1 MPEYSV
7 RVAALDGTWE
17 TVGADRQA
25 GVWPEGLELSADG
38 WGGKSCTFDLRRDP
52 AAVWPDISAFTPV
65 EVDVEGQLAW
75 SGRVSETP
83 SRDGTD
89 RVMSVVCEGWQHH
102 LDDDLVDAMWVQ
114 DGTTGFVDQRSRPN
128 ADLGSI
134 TGGFPAVATT
144 QVGDGQIVISWPKDT
159 SVVQNTGVGVVLDL
173 GPNRRAKR
181 AVVTWSSVGT
191 DTNTT
196 LFCRGTPDGRP
207 TIWTPDYA
215 DAFTST
221 IVPGPTTSSGNFG
234 SGSGYRFVHLFLY
247 RTGVTATATGNDLW
261 AKISSVRLF
270 TDAAFESGS
279 QSVLK
284 ASRVVTDVLDAAT
297 PLLSSDRSGVTATAF
312 NMPEYAPDGPRTPRE
327 HVAAVN
333 AFHGWR
339 AKVDAERR
347 MVFEPEPA
355 RPKFTLGDWSA
366 FELQDASQNSGQDIY
381 NRVLVT
387 GQDPAG
393 QKVTAVRTTGAL
405 EDYLADQSDI
415 ALPNPSFDTNT
426 TGWDTSLG
434 LTRTTTAGEYQSGP
448 AGGKTPGSGGSYTNF
463 TNLTG
468 MCKANQTY
476 VISFWF
482 RYTVA
487 NASHSL
493 TVNIG
498 DTAGTVSRTVRLAT
512 YTAGALND
520 TAWRKMVAFWTPTEA
535 FQPRL
540 TLIPFIASGAA
551 FLQDSFRIQKPGQ
564 ALPDRRGFVRTK
576 QLQVSPTLPSDGVAA
591 ATLGDAWLAG
601 HATTP
606 FRGSL
611 NITGPDAI
619 RDRTSGQPVP
629 PHQLLRDTGE
639 LIHFADRINPD
650 TGAMGRDARITQ
662 VTYRPDQDQATITL
676 DNTRSDLD
684 ALLSR
689 LAVVQGAS

>member
-1 MPEYSV
+1 VPEYSV

-83 SRDGTD
+83 SRDGAD

-102 LDDDLVDAMWVQ
+102 LDDDLVDRMWVR

-207 TIWTPDYA
+207 TISTPDYA

-221 IVPGPTTSSGNFG
+221 VVPGPTTSSGNFG

-270 TDAAFESGS
+270 TDAAFESGGA
-279 QSVLK
+279 SVLK

-333 AFHGWR
+333 AFHGWL
-339 AKVDAERR
+339 AKVDPDRR
-347 MVFEPEPA
+347 MIFGALPS
-355 RPKFTLGDWSA
+355 RPRFTVGDWSA
-366 FELQDASQNSGQDIY
+366 VELQDAAGNSGQDIY
-381 NRVLVT
+381 NRVVVT

-393 QKVTAVRTTGAL
+393 QPVQVHRTAVQAFGLPTIPQT
-405 EDYLADQSDI
+405 DI
-415 ALPNPSFDTNT
+415 VVSNPSFETNT
-426 TGWDTSLG
+426 AGWSSGDP
-434 LTRTTTAGEYQSGP
+434 LTRTTTAGEFDSAP
-448 AGGKTPGSGGSYTNF
+448 AGLKFAAAGGEAATTTLSGTARRGSTYILALRMRASVNMQLSVALTNAWTYNGVNGF
-463 TNLTG
+463 AYPMLTTSW
-468 MCKANQTY
+468 QT
-476 VISFWF
+476 V
-482 RYTVA
+482 
-487 NASHSL
+487 
-493 TVNIG
+493 
-498 DTAGTVSRTVRLAT
+498 TVS
-512 YTAGALND
+512 
-520 TAWRKMVAFWTPTEA
+520 WTPPTNA
-535 FQPRL
+535 ASPQIVIWPGFQAGN
-540 TLIPFIASGAA
+540 IFIDSVTVSIAA
-551 FLQDSFRIQKPGQ
+551 
-564 ALPDRRGFVRTK
+564 ATLPDRRRFVRAK

-591 ATLGDAWLAG
+591 AALGDAWLAG

-606 FRGSL
+606 FRGTI
-611 NITGPDAI
+611 NITGPDAV

-650 TGAMGRDARITQ
+650 TGAMGRDARITA
-662 VTYRPDQDQATITL
+662 VTYKPDTDQATITL

-689 LAVVQGAS
+689 LAVVQGAG

>member
-1 MPEYSV
+1 MAESVV
-7 RVAALDGTWE
+7 RVQALDGAWE

-270 TDAAFESGS
+270 TDAAFESGGA
-279 QSVLK
+279 SVLK

-333 AFHGWR
+333 AFHGWL
-339 AKVDAERR
+339 AKVDPDRR
-347 MVFEPEPA
+347 MIFGALPS
-355 RPKFTLGDWSA
+355 RPRFTVGDWSA
-366 FELQDASQNSGQDIY
+366 VELQDAAGNSGQDIY

-393 QKVTAVRTTGAL
+393 QPVSVVRDSGGLTLVEST
-405 EDYLADQSDI
+405 QSDLTI
-415 ALPNPSFDTNT
+415 SNPSFDTNT
-426 TGWDTSLG
+426 TGWTGVSLS
-434 LTRTTTAGEYQSGP
+434 RTTTAGEFDSGP
-448 AGGKTPGSGGSYTNF
+448 AGGKVTALANGFYPQYITCSGTAKRGTTYVVRARVKYDVGTVQTGLVNVSVWTSGGSGINVVKETQW
-463 TNLTG
+463 TSSAG
-468 MCKANQTY
+468 W
-476 VISFWF
+476 I
-482 RYTVA
+482 
-487 NASHSL
+487 NAEL
-493 TVNIG
+493 V
-498 DTAGTVSRTVRLAT
+498 
-512 YTAGALND
+512 
-520 TAWRKMVAFWTPTEA
+520 WTPS
-535 FQPRL
+535 RD
-540 TLIPFIASGAA
+540 IATPNVQFEFFGPANGN
-551 FLQDSFRIQKPGQ
+551 FLFDTITITKRGNS
-564 ALPDRRGFVRTK
+564 LPDRRKFVRSK

-639 LIHFADRINPD
+639 LIHLSDRVNPD
-650 TGAMGRDARITQ
+650 TGGIGRDARITS
-662 VTYRPDQDQATITL
+662 VTYRPESETATVAL